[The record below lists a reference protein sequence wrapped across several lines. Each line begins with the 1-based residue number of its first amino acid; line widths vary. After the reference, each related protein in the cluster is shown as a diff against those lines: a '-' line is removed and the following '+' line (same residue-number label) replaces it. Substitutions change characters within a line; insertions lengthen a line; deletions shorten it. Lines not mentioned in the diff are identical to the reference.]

1 MQKESGPMGRFFF
14 VRLTEEPN
22 QSNIKLLSNNL
33 SRSLS
38 RSLSCLLNRSSLFL
52 SSSLFSNY
60 LNRSLSLSLAALF
73 VALVSACHC
82 SKSNSYDKK
91 HFFHT
96 KSVF

>member
-33 SRSLS
+33 SRSL
-38 RSLSCLLNRSSLFL
+38 LSCLLNRSSLFL

-73 VALVSACHC
+73 VALVSASHC

>member
-33 SRSLS
+33 SRSL
-38 RSLSCLLNRSSLFL
+38 LSCLLNR
-52 SSSLFSNY
+52 SSLFSNY

>member
-33 SRSLS
+33 SRSF
-38 RSLSCLLNRSSLFL
+38 LSCLLNRSSLFL
-52 SSSLFSNY
+52 CSSLFSNY

>member
-22 QSNIKLLSNNL
+22 QSNIKLLSNN
-33 SRSLS
+33 LS

>member
-33 SRSLS
+33 SRSL
-38 RSLSCLLNRSSLFL
+38 LSCLLNRSSLFL